1 MSIIK
6 RRPYVYLVSYTFKN
20 GNGCIIINMTR
31 KIKKAKDLNLI
42 KEYIES
48 QNETVNNVAIMSF
61 TYIGRE

>member
-6 RRPYVYLVSYTFKN
+6 KRPYVYLVAYTFKN

-42 KEYIES
+42 KEYIEK
-48 QNETVNNVAIMSF
+48 QNKLVDNVAIMSF

>member
-6 RRPYVYLVSYTFKN
+6 KRPYVYLVSYTFKN

>member
-1 MSIIK
+1 MGIIK
-6 RRPYVYLVSYTFKN
+6 KRPYVYLVSYTFMN
-20 GNGCIIINMTR
+20 GNGCIVIDMTK
-31 KIKKAKDLNLI
+31 KIKRAKDLNLI

>member
-6 RRPYVYLVSYTFKN
+6 KRPYVYLVAFAFKN
-20 GNGCIIINMTR
+20 GNGCIVINMAK
-31 KIKKAKDLNLI
+31 KIKRFKDLNLI

-48 QNETVNNVAIMSF
+48 QNETIGDVAIMSF

>member
-6 RRPYVYLVSYTFKN
+6 RRPYVYLISYTFKN
-20 GNGCIIINMTR
+20 GNGCIIINMAR
-31 KIKKAKDLNLI
+31 KIKGAKDLDLI

-61 TYIGRE
+61 TYIGRK

>member
-1 MSIIK
+1 MGIIK

-20 GNGCIIINMTR
+20 GNGCIVIDMTK
-31 KIKKAKDLNLI
+31 KIKRAKDLDLI

>member
-6 RRPYVYLVSYTFKN
+6 RRPYVYLISYTFKN
-20 GNGCIIINMTR
+20 GNGCIIINMAR
-31 KIKKAKDLNLI
+31 KIKMAKDLNLI

>member
-20 GNGCIIINMTR
+20 GNGCIVINMTR
-31 KIKKAKDLNLI
+31 KIKRVKDLNLI
-42 KEYIES
+42 KEHIES

>member
-1 MSIIK
+1 MGIIK
-6 RRPYVYLVSYTFKN
+6 KRPYVYLVSYTFKN
-20 GNGCIIINMTR
+20 GNGCTIINMTR
-31 KIKKAKDLNLI
+31 KIKEAKDLNLI

>member
-6 RRPYVYLVSYTFKN
+6 RRPYMYLVSYTFKN

-31 KIKKAKDLNLI
+31 RIKKAKDLNLI

>member
-6 RRPYVYLVSYTFKN
+6 KRPYVYLVSYTFKN
-20 GNGCIIINMTR
+20 GNGCIVINMTR
-31 KIKKAKDLNLI
+31 KIKMAKDLNLI

-48 QNETVNNVAIMSF
+48 QNEIVDNVAIMSF

>member
-6 RRPYVYLVSYTFKN
+6 KRPYVYLVSYTFKN
-20 GNGCIIINMTR
+20 GNGHIIINMAK
-31 KIKKAKDLNLI
+31 KIKKAKDLDLI